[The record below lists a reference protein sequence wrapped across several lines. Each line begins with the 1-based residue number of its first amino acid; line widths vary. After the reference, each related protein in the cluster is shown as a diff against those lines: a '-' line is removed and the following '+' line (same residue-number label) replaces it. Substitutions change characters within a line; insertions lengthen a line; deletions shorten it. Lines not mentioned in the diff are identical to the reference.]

1 MAERTRRGMPAPITI
16 SLKIPDNE
24 AFSALQALRR
34 LGLPVARIERSDVY
48 DDGLRTEARFNP
60 NKHVSAPAESCPR
73 AGELWVEELD
83 GEAGHRVAW
92 RLFDDDGKPV
102 ARAVAAWAAEALL
115 CNPAIER
122 AIF

>member
-1 MAERTRRGMPAPITI
+1 MPVPIAI

-34 LGLPVARIERSDVY
+34 LGLPVARAERSDVY

-60 NKHVSAPAESCPR
+60 NKHVCAPAEGLPR
-73 AGELWVEELD
+73 PGEVWIEELD
-83 GEAGHRVAW
+83 GDAGHRVAW
-92 RLFDDDGKPV
+92 RLFDEVGAPV
-102 ARAVAAWAAEALL
+102 TRSVALRAAEALL

-122 AIF
+122 AIVCE